1 MIMDSK
7 LRIGNFLISYE
18 VNGPGKRFVIWFQG
32 CPFHCKGCLNPEFW
46 ENDGGVLMDVKRIM
60 NHIRL
65 SRETEQIEGV
75 TFTGGE
81 PLIQAEALLLLAS
94 AIKSEGLT
102 ILCYTGY
109 LLQDILNNKVPY
121 AKELLKY
128 IDILI
133 DGPYIEKE
141 KAALP
146 WRGSRN
152 QGIYFFTDRYKGLEP
167 VISKEGKR
175 GIELKIGEESLAM
188 TGIFDIKFWEA
199 LKKKL
204 RGGR

>member
-1 MIMDSK
+1 MTMNMEPR

-60 NHIRL
+60 DHIRL

-81 PLIQAEALLLLAS
+81 PLIQAEALLSLVR

-109 LLQDILNNKVPY
+109 LFQDILNDKVPY

-133 DGPYIEKE
+133 DGPYIEEE

-152 QGIYFFTDRYKGLEP
+152 QRVYFLTDRYKGLEP
-167 VISKEGKR
+167 SISNTDFHGPFNR
-175 GIELKIGEESLAM
+175 LN
-188 TGIFDIKFWEA
+188 
-199 LKKKL
+199 
-204 RGGR
+204 